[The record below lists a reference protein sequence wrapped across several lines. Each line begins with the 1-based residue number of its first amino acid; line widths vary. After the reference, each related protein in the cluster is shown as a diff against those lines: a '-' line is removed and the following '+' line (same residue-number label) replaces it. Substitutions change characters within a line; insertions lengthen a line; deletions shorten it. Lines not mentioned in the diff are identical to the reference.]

1 MTSSPSLPL
10 FRLFLI
16 ESISLLT
23 LRSADSDCRSFSA
36 SIAAFLSSFSSDVAF
51 ERAKS
56 LKRSFS
62 AMSLLT
68 SVVELL
74 IICVGG
80 RVRDRNFIF
89 RVDEK
94 DVGKNCQEISRVQ
107 REGIEKCFF
116 RRRECASIVKRI
128 FFSKKSIF

>member
-16 ESISLLT
+16 ESIG
-23 LRSADSDCRSFSA
+23 
-36 SIAAFLSSFSSDVAF
+36 
-51 ERAKS
+51 
-56 LKRSFS
+56 
-62 AMSLLT
+62 
-68 SVVELL
+68 L

-94 DVGKNCQEISRVQ
+94 DVEKNCQEISRVQ

-116 RRRECASIVKRI
+116 RRRECASIVERI
-128 FFSKKSIF
+128 FSLKSRFFE